1 MGEDERKVVCGEES
15 FGCCC
20 DWTANQFRVFVDT
33 YMLLCNA
40 RSLIPID
47 GAQWKGEMP
56 IVEWEC
62 TSRKP

>member
-1 MGEDERKVVCGEES
+1 MGEDERKAVCGEES

-47 GAQWKGEMP
+47 GA
-56 IVEWEC
+56 
-62 TSRKP
+62 